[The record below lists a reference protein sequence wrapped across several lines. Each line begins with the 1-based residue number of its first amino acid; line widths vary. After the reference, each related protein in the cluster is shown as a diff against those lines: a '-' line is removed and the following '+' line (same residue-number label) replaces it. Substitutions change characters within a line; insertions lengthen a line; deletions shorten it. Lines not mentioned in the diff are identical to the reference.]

1 MTSNA
6 VSQCIRSYTVLLIS
20 VCLTQGAWAQFNVS
34 GPGFMPDENG
44 TNPDDPQAKKGTS
57 KVAAGAVIKDCAECP
72 EMVVIPA
79 GRFLMGSVKDKSEQP
94 TRLVSV
100 QSFLMGK
107 TEATQKQW
115 LDVMGSNPSRFLK
128 CGDNCPIDNV
138 EWKEVNQFI
147 TKLNQKTGQ
156 RYRLPSEAEWEYA
169 ARAGTT
175 SEWNFGN
182 DESRVGNYAWHDGN
196 SGSKTQLV
204 AQKPSNAFGLF
215 DMHGNV
221 WELTEDCFHEN
232 YVGAPTD
239 GSAWT
244 TVCADNRRVLRGGSW
259 FNIPANLRSA
269 VRNWD
274 FPVNRYNSFG
284 FRLARDL

>member
-1 MTSNA
+1 
-6 VSQCIRSYTVLLIS
+6 
-20 VCLTQGAWAQFNVS
+20 
-34 GPGFMPDENG
+34 
-44 TNPDDPQAKKGTS
+44 
-57 KVAAGAVIKDCAECP
+57 
-72 EMVVIPA
+72 
-79 GRFLMGSVKDKSEQP
+79 
-94 TRLVSV
+94 
-100 QSFLMGK
+100 
-107 TEATQKQW
+107 
-115 LDVMGSNPSRFLK
+115 
-128 CGDNCPIDNV
+128 
-138 EWKEVNQFI
+138 
-147 TKLNQKTGQ
+147 
-156 RYRLPSEAEWEYA
+156 
-169 ARAGTT
+169 
-175 SEWNFGN
+175 
-182 DESRVGNYAWHDGN
+182 VGNYAWHDGN

-244 TVCADNRRVLRGGSW
+244 TVCTDNRRVLRGGSW